1 MSLEF
6 KNKLD
11 AFVKNIILKVGNK
24 DDDIPEIQKE
34 YDDLIEFYEKL
45 TILTNEEFS
54 SLDNAMS
61 KYDSSIKELQEKINI
76 YKSQKDIDED
86 KIKSML
92 TASAE
97 NIELKEKYKKINED
111 FNAYKQKYN
120 YLYNENLG
128 YQMKLKTN
136 EKIINDLQDEINNL
150 KKENFEKFEKIIFLE
165 KNYKLNEIKLD
176 QAIEKITKYTIENND
191 LAKEN
196 IELRNN
202 VLDQKKDYQSKLQVL
217 ERQVKHLSEA
227 NNNILQENNEV
238 QNKLKDYQ
246 IYTNF
251 AKENT
256 VKLNKKDFSILEI
269 MSRRAENAELEVQ
282 KLVGYVKELKH
293 MNEKLNK
300 KIKPLEDYALL
311 QMKHDHEINIGN
323 TILDL
328 GNKIFS
334 EEEKKEIIKLKNTP
348 NELIQTL
355 IKLKTENLEL
365 HNQLKDITIECN
377 QQLREA
383 KLKNK
388 VNDI

>member
-1 MSLEF
+1 
-6 KNKLD
+6 
-11 AFVKNIILKVGNK
+11 
-24 DDDIPEIQKE
+24 
-34 YDDLIEFYEKL
+34 
-45 TILTNEEFS
+45 
-54 SLDNAMS
+54 MS
-61 KYDSSIKELQEKINI
+61 KYDSSIKELQEKLNI

-92 TASAE
+92 AASAE
-97 NIELKEKYKKINED
+97 NIELKDKFKKLNDD

-128 YQMKLKTN
+128 YQMKFKTN
-136 EKIINDLQDEINNL
+136 EKMIKDLQDEINNL

-176 QAIEKITKYTIENND
+176 QAMEKITKYTIENND
-191 LAKEN
+191 LAKTN
-196 IELRNN
+196 IELRNS

-251 AKENT
+251 AKANT
-256 VKLNKKDFSILEI
+256 VKLNKKDFSILET

-282 KLVGYVKELKH
+282 KLVSYVKELKS
-293 MNEKLNK
+293 MNDKLNK

-328 GNKIFS
+328 GNKVFS
-334 EEEKKEIIKLKNTP
+334 EEEKKEIYKLKNTP